1 MKGGGDDAAG
11 DGVIRGRDAEEE
23 DDFGSEETDTE
34 VDMDDIPLR
43 LDLLADEYGDG
54 EEHADDG
61 DGEADIGDEVEVR
74 VVHGHGVLVDVED
87 EGEVGEVA
95 AGAHGVAAVVTH
107 CLATVPRPKVIG
119 KTPEGAGDVVGAIIL
134 QEEGVLFLLSV
145 NSKKLVL
152 KQNNNFHL
160 KIKYKSES
168 FLLSK

>member
-23 DDFGSEETDTE
+23 DDFGGEETDAE

-43 LDLLADEYGDG
+43 LDLLTDEYGDG
-54 EEHADDG
+54 EEHTDNG

-74 VVHGHGVLVDVED
+74 VVHRHGVLVDVED

-107 CLATVPRPKVIG
+107 CLTTFP
-119 KTPEGAGDVVGAIIL
+119 GDEAMRRN
-134 QEEGVLFLLSV
+134 LLLGLNTWTIPSGGSR
-145 NSKKLVL
+145 NRRRTHCPSPC
-152 KQNNNFHL
+152 
-160 KIKYKSES
+160 
-168 FLLSK
+168 